1 MSSKIVTLEQL
12 QNELT
17 STLSRIRDFMDSE
30 IGELELDVSTQLG
43 DKFDDAYVQ
52 NGYLYLC
59 KGEQQLRL
67 GPFSGGGETYDDT
80 ELRGRIEDIEEQ
92 ESTWSAKYTKPSSGI
107 PKTDLAS
114 AVQTS
119 LSRAD
124 SALQEHQSLD
134 GYATEQW
141 VDDKGYLTAHQSLV
155 AYRTAA
161 AQDIIDGGKQD
172 KIDATHKLSYA
183 YLSGTPTIPTVNDA
197 VLTIKQGGVTKG
209 TFSANASTATT
220 ISLEAGS
227 GESYDDTEL
236 RERIEG
242 IEDKEDEWD
251 AKYSKPSTGI
261 PANDLASGV
270 LPTFRIDPEE
280 GIYQINMHDISAR
293 YDYNAN
299 EITTT
304 YARKSEIP
312 SLTGYATEGYVN
324 AHHDNTK
331 QDKLIAGEGIT
342 IAADGKTISASGG
355 SEDGATFTPSVDV
368 SGDISWTNDK
378 GLPNP
383 TARNIMGPQGAD
395 GNVILVDNT
404 LPSTA
409 DRNEG
414 DIFINSV
421 TFDVYKYK
429 AASIEDW
436 ILVGNIKG
444 AAGQNGTNGAD
455 GHSPVI
461 TATKSGTTTAIK
473 VDGVAIASILDGAK
487 GDKGDKGNQGEQGI
501 QGIQGIQGP
510 QGEQGP
516 QGPAGADGAKGDA
529 FTYEDFTAEQLAA
542 LKGPKGDTG
551 NTGPQGP
558 QGEKGDTGSQGPQGA
573 TGANGHSPVVTAS
586 KSGTVTTIKVDGT
599 SIATINDGATGATG
613 ATGIQGPKGDTG
625 AAGHTP
631 VKGTDYW
638 TSADRQGIINDV
650 LAAIPIYGGTIV

>member
-1 MSSKIVTLEQL
+1 MPSKLTTLEQL

-141 VDDKGYLTAHQSLV
+141 VDDKGYLTEHQSLV

-242 IEDKEDEWD
+242 IEDKEASWD

-261 PANDLASGV
+261 PATDLASGV
-270 LPTFRIDPEE
+270 LPTFRIDPED
-280 GIYQINMHDISAR
+280 GIYQINMHPISAR

-312 SLTGYATEGYVN
+312 SLTGYATESYVN

-355 SEDGATFTPSVDV
+355 SEDGATFTPSVDA
-368 SGDISWTNDK
+368 SGNISWTNDK

-383 TARNIMGPQGAD
+383 TTRNIMGPQGPA
-395 GNVILVDNT
+395 
-404 LPSTA
+404 
-409 DRNEG
+409 
-414 DIFINSV
+414 
-421 TFDVYKYK
+421 
-429 AASIEDW
+429 
-436 ILVGNIKG
+436 G
-444 AAGQNGTNGAD
+444 A
-455 GHSPVI
+455 
-461 TATKSGTTTAIK
+461 
-473 VDGVAIASILDGAK
+473 DGAK
-487 GDKGDKGNQGEQGI
+487 GDKGDKGDQGEQGI

-510 QGEQGP
+510 KGDTGAKGEQGP
-516 QGPAGADGAKGDA
+516 QGAKGDA

-558 QGEKGDTGSQGPQGA
+558 QGEKGETGSQGPQGA

>member
-92 ESTWSAKYTKPSSGI
+92 ESTWSAKYTKPSGGI

-141 VDDKGYLTAHQSLV
+141 VDNKGYLTAHQSLV

-220 ISLEAGS
+220 ISLEAGG

-242 IEDKEDEWD
+242 IEGKEASWD

-270 LPTFRIDPEE
+270 LPTFRIDPED

-312 SLTGYATEGYVN
+312 SLTGYATESYVN

-331 QDKLIAGEGIT
+331 QDKLIAGANIT
-342 IAADGKTISASGG
+342 IAADGKTISATGG
-355 SEDGATFTPSVDV
+355 GGAGVDGATFTPSVDA
-368 SGDISWTNDK
+368 SGNISWTNDK

-383 TARNIMGPQGAD
+383 TTRNIKGPQGAD
-395 GNVILVDNT
+395 
-404 LPSTA
+404 
-409 DRNEG
+409 
-414 DIFINSV
+414 
-421 TFDVYKYK
+421 
-429 AASIEDW
+429 
-436 ILVGNIKG
+436 
-444 AAGQNGTNGAD
+444 
-455 GHSPVI
+455 
-461 TATKSGTTTAIK
+461 
-473 VDGVAIASILDGAK
+473 
-487 GDKGDKGNQGEQGI
+487 
-501 QGIQGIQGP
+501 
-510 QGEQGP
+510 
-516 QGPAGADGAKGDA
+516 
-529 FTYEDFTAEQLAA
+529 
-542 LKGPKGDTG
+542 
-551 NTGPQGP
+551 
-558 QGEKGDTGSQGPQGA
+558 
-573 TGANGHSPVVTAS
+573 GANGHSPVVTAS

-599 SIATINDGATGATG
+599 SIATINDGATGSQG
-613 ATGIQGPKGDTG
+613 PQGPKGETGATG

-638 TSADRQGIINDV
+638 TSADRQGIIDDV
-650 LAAIPIYGGTIV
+650 LAAIPIYGGAIV

>member
-107 PKTDLAS
+107 PQTDLAS

-119 LSRAD
+119 LSKAD
-124 SALQEHQSLD
+124 SALQEHQDISGKQDKSTLEADVAAKGFTKNTGTYSKPSGGIPKSDLTSAVQASLNKAD
-134 GYATEQW
+134 SSLQE
-141 VDDKGYLTAHQSLV
+141 HQSL
-155 AYRTAA
+155 ASYRTAA
-161 AQDIIDGGKQD
+161 AQDVIDGGKQD
-172 KIDATHKLSYA
+172 KIDATHKLPYA

-236 RERIEG
+236 RERIED

-261 PANDLASGV
+261 PVTDLASGV

-312 SLTGYATEGYVN
+312 SLIGYATESYVN
-324 AHHDNTK
+324 AHHDTTK
-331 QDKLIAGEGIT
+331 QDSIT
-342 IAADGKTISASGG
+342 DLATIRSGAAL
-355 SEDGATFTPSVDV
+355 GATALQSVPSTYRTSAAQDV
-368 SGDISWTNDK
+368 IDSGKQPIGDYALRSELFSGDYNDLTNKPIIHEAVTD
-378 GLPNP
+378 
-383 TARNIMGPQGAD
+383 AH
-395 GNVILVDNT
+395 
-404 LPSTA
+404 
-409 DRNEG
+409 
-414 DIFINSV
+414 INSLI
-421 TFDVYKYK
+421 D
-429 AASIEDW
+429 
-436 ILVGNIKG
+436 
-444 AAGQNGTNGAD
+444 
-455 GHSPVI
+455 
-461 TATKSGTTTAIK
+461 
-473 VDGVAIASILDGAK
+473 AK
-487 GDKGDKGNQGEQGI
+487 I
-501 QGIQGIQGP
+501 
-510 QGEQGP
+510 
-516 QGPAGADGAKGDA
+516 GDA
-529 FTYEDFTAEQLAA
+529 I
-542 LKGPKGDTG
+542 G
-551 NTGPQGP
+551 
-558 QGEKGDTGSQGPQGA
+558 GA
-573 TGANGHSPVVTAS
+573 
-586 KSGTVTTIKVDGT
+586 
-599 SIATINDGATGATG
+599 
-613 ATGIQGPKGDTG
+613 
-625 AAGHTP
+625 
-631 VKGTDYW
+631 Y
-638 TSADRQGIINDV
+638 
-650 LAAIPIYGGTIV
+650 